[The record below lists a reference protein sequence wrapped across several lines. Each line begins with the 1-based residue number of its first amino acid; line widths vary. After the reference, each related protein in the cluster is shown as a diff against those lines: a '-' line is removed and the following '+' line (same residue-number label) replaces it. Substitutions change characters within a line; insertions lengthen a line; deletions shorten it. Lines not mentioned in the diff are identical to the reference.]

1 RPDYVLHD
9 FELVALDDEGRE
21 TFTLRAPT
29 MPPNPGERS
38 MEMATP
44 VFLLPDSERHYWQ
57 VVAEEGWVGPEG
69 QELRLTGDVRVTS
82 PPEERKVAMN
92 TEQLNIFPDTDMAIA
107 PGVVTITQPGSI
119 LRGRGLETNL
129 ASKRYECKS
138 QVHTRY
144 VPQSPGRSRSPPQAA
159 GGAAG
164 LPGSR
169 RRLRAQL
176 RPRQG
181 NADR

>member
-1 RPDYVLHD
+1 MSWRAALTLVLLVAAVLSGWSVWRHRERPPEQAGTAGRPDYVLHD
-9 FELVALDDEGRE
+9 FELVALDDKGQES
-21 TFTLRAPT
+21 FTLRAPT
-29 MPPNPGERS
+29 MLRNPGERS

-82 PPEERKVAMN
+82 PPEERNVAMN

-129 ASKRYECKS
+129 SSKRYELKS
-138 QVHTRY
+138 QVQSRY
-144 VPQSPGRSRSPPQAA
+144 VPH
-159 GGAAG
+159 
-164 LPGSR
+164 
-169 RRLRAQL
+169 
-176 RPRQG
+176 
-181 NADR
+181 